1 MQQNDITRS
10 ARPWLSDNDI
20 AERRGQSRPHIWR
33 LVKQGDL
40 PKPVKLSAGCTR
52 WPAHEIEAIDRARL
66 AGANDADI
74 RKLIADM
81 YAARRQAVA
90 A

>member
-1 MQQNDITRS
+1 MT
-10 ARPWLSDNDI
+10 RPWLSDRDI

-40 PKPVKLSAGCTR
+40 PKPVKLSPGCTR

-74 RKLIADM
+74 RQLIADM
-81 YAARRQAVA
+81 DAARRQAVA